1 MINQPKIAII
11 LLSLMVA
18 SVYFLKKY
26 LKANKAIKEQNII
39 NESLND
45 SKSVTNEETNILYL

>member
-11 LLSLMVA
+11 LISLMVA
-18 SVYFLKKY
+18 SVYFFKKY
-26 LKANKAIKEQNII
+26 LKANKAIEEQNII
-39 NESLND
+39 NESLNN

>member
-11 LLSLMVA
+11 LISLMVA

>member
-11 LLSLMVA
+11 LISLMVA

-26 LKANKAIKEQNII
+26 LKANKANKEQNII